1 MQTTHPEEKF
11 LTLLKEWNLSL
22 SLSVARSLARS
33 LAACVGVSEYVCSRF
48 KAEKPLESPEH
59 HLNL

>member
-22 SLSVARSLARS
+22 SLSVVRS